1 MYKFELTQIST
12 YWTVWLDERVKVT
25 AVVELVAQALGT
37 SEPRLL
43 ICKELMFPLYVFTS
57 MLVTCETPSTM

>member
-1 MYKFELTQIST
+1 MST
-12 YWTVWLDERVKVT
+12 YWTVWLDERVKVA
-25 AVVELVAQALGT
+25 AVGELEAQAFGT

-43 ICKELMFPLYVFTS
+43 TCKEFIFPSNVFTS